1 MSEFEHWR
9 PRYRRTH
16 PASRRSGG
24 SGIQTRTR
32 LAPDRISFLVK
43 LSVRRNVRVGGLN
56 LLEFEGGLGQP
67 TGMRE
72 KDTSNNDE
80 RARDGMEALL
90 NRQAWNGILP
100 AANASCHG
108 CGGRGSVLI
117 RTRPR

>member
-56 LLEFEGGLGQP
+56 LLEFEGGLGSRLACAKKIPATTTREPATAWRHSSIGRHGTRFYRQP
-67 TGMRE
+67 TRVV
-72 KDTSNNDE
+72 T
-80 RARDGMEALL
+80 
-90 NRQAWNGILP
+90 
-100 AANASCHG
+100 AAEEGVVS
-108 CGGRGSVLI
+108 
-117 RTRPR
+117 